1 MRKLR
6 QLLIT
11 SLTALTLLMWTNL
24 GLADGTAS
32 VTLRP
37 TQIDISSVESES
49 AVLMT
54 LSSYSTS
61 DVRYRLYNGSNQYNC
76 WDATAEA
83 YITSTSYGSGPLIV
97 GDATTSTTFWILFQ
111 RGSNANTSASY
122 RDRIGPGYS
131 ANNNTVALTAA
142 TSIVNP
148 ISITNEDVA
157 FTTWSDFS
165 EKYVVLGY
173 DADVDGTLISATSS
187 ALTTGDFNL
196 VVESGTIIRRIE
208 IRSVDNILIES
219 VTGIWFPD
227 TDPPVPTFFP
237 LNGATDVAIDVNPT
251 ITFDEVIYTSEG
263 VLVDDTNVENLIIF
277 TDGVDPVAFSATIT
291 SNVITVV
298 PDAALL
304 NMQSYVLT
312 IAAVQDVDENL
323 MEGPASATFTTI
335 AATTPTIELTGEY
348 LGPYYA
354 GDEFTVTWAATNLDF
369 VVVEAW
375 VPSESAWLP
384 MAENVAAELGTAS
397 FFIPEDA
404 QYSASYKIRVRN
416 AEAETPVDESG
427 TFKVREV
434 HATLATLRTRPNNTE
449 ARWDGSAIVT
459 YARPSGTAGRNQK
472 YIQDENTA
480 ILIDDFGGII
490 TQPYP
495 IGSEI
500 SGVIG
505 RISIFNALVQF
516 VPLADPGEPV
526 SIDNE
531 VIPFDIDLA
540 EITTADQAKLV
551 WLENINF
558 TTFGTGVFVLNN
570 NYNIK
575 DANDATSI
583 FRSSFTE
590 ADYMGQPVPT
600 STIAEMLVLVGEFN
614 GTIQLVSRTMNDWVI
629 LSNDATL
636 ETFTLG
642 GVDVL
647 ELPGIVVNNP
657 SEEGAELFVTDISE
671 FIGIVAVPT
680 DENATVT
687 IGVNGLEIV
696 EADWADYA
704 FESGDVVLAIVEAE
718 DGTLKY
724 YKVTLVDYV
733 SATID
738 VESIDFYINWPNE
751 PVEILITWNDASE
764 VTAFE
769 VWNDD
774 AEMWIDLPAD
784 TPDGPFWEVIPVNDE
799 TAIFKIY
806 LENAPS
812 KSTKEGDF
820 FIGETEDVRIVFDLG
835 VPAEFE
841 VMLMVKTFDI
851 TFVAV
856 DENEVPIENF
866 TVTVTPVD
874 EGGIASQTDNVVE
887 VAASFAYN
895 YTIVAFGYATVEG
908 TTDVIMED
916 QTITIELEST
926 DVPKVITYWNFNHD
940 GPATDT
946 NWDQPIHATI
956 GGGVITYTFTEA
968 WSFAGTTINGIEING
983 ENENGGSFAPR
994 GGVDM
999 VNNGAYFTMEIPTTG
1014 FEGIVIT
1021 YPTRRTSTGF
1031 NSHQVLYTI
1040 NGTDWLEF
1048 QTYSIATYENGWL
1061 DNQLITLDFTGVEG
1075 VDYNADFAVRLV
1087 LTGVTSAAGNNRFD
1101 NIKVTGFG
1109 LNYETNILSFAHPLQ
1124 MSPTVIDQGAGTV
1137 ALQVLN
1143 GTDLSAL
1150 APSFTLSSGATA
1162 WVGGDQQI
1170 PGESVVDFTNPV
1182 TYTILAENGETT
1194 RDWTVT
1200 ITQAPVSSLAA
1211 ITAFSVPNMLGNAVI
1226 DSDEKTVH
1234 AIVSYGTDLTDLVP
1248 TIAISL
1254 GATVNPVSGV
1264 AQDFTT
1270 PVVYTVTAQDGT
1282 TTVDWTVTVAEVTLL
1297 PISEIRFTPH
1307 EENVSLYQNTIVAT
1321 TGIVTAYYYYLGN
1334 ASGYYLQDGVNEWCG
1349 IMAYTG
1355 SGTLPAIG
1363 DEVRV
1368 SGMIGSFGRNTQ
1380 FTNSPLTEVLSSGND
1395 LPAPV
1400 VLTTAEVSHYKWQSM
1415 ILRVENAECTSS
1427 ANSEVNDGSGPI
1439 RLDRQLFNY
1448 TALAEGSFYNIVA
1461 IGASDNQFYRL
1472 RPRSANDIELISS
1485 VKPVWGESIATY
1497 PNPFS
1502 NTIWLD
1508 NVENAKRVVVVN
1520 LLGQQVITK
1529 ELHGDSSTSIQT
1541 ENLPSGVYLV
1551 TIVNAKGERTVRK
1564 MIKR

>member
-11 SLTALTLLMWTNL
+11 SLTALALLMWSNL
-24 GLADGTAS
+24 GWGQVNIAS
-32 VTLRP
+32 WSF
-37 TQIDISSVESES
+37 D
-49 AVLMT
+49 
-54 LSSYSTS
+54 
-61 DVRYRLYNGSNQYNC
+61 
-76 WDATAEA
+76 
-83 YITSTSYGSGPLIV
+83 
-97 GDATTSTTFWILFQ
+97 
-111 RGSNANTSASY
+111 
-122 RDRIGPGYS
+122 
-131 ANNNTVALTAA
+131 ALTAA
-142 TSIVNP
+142 PGTTNVIAADYGEQSGTAFVYLDGSNGSSLWTSEASNP
-148 ISITNEDVA
+148 ELTTFAGSTLNDPRPTANAGNALAIANMSANGKSLVFKFTTIGYTNIELSFATRGTGTGFNQHEWSWSLDNITYTSFGTNTANTATSFTTRTLDLSSITEINDAELVYIKLTVSGASAAAGNNRIDNFVIKSYP
-157 FTTWSDFS
+157 SD
-165 EKYVVLGY
+165 
-173 DADVDGTLISATSS
+173 I
-187 ALTTGDFNL
+187 
-196 VVESGTIIRRIE
+196 
-208 IRSVDNILIES
+208 
-219 VTGIWFPD
+219 
-227 TDPPVPTFFP
+227 DPPVTTFFP
-237 LNGATDVAIDVNPT
+237 LNGAVDVPLDVNPT
-251 ITFDEVIYTSEG
+251 ITFDEVIYTSAG
-263 VLVDDTNVENLIIF
+263 VLVDNTNVEALISF
-277 TDGVDPVAFSATIT
+277 TYDDGEPVKAPVEVPFTATIA
-291 SNVITVV
+291 SNVITIV
-298 PDAALL
+298 PTAELD
-304 NMQSYVLT
+304 NEEVYTIT

-323 MEGPASATFTTI
+323 MEGPASATFTTL
-335 AATTPTIELTGEY
+335 AATTPTLELTGTY
-348 LGPYYA
+348 AGPYYA
-354 GDEFTVTWAATNLDF
+354 GDEVIVTWTATNLDF

-375 VPSESAWLP
+375 VPHENMWIAMTES
-384 MAENVAAELGTAS
+384 VDAELGTAS
-397 FFIPEDA
+397 FNVPLDA
-404 QYSASYKIRVRN
+404 PYSANYKIRVRN
-416 AEAETPVDESG
+416 AEAETPVDESA
-427 TFKVREV
+427 TFRVRAV
-434 HATLATLRTRPNNTE
+434 TDNLATVRAYAVNDEFRYDGEAVVTATDAFNN
-449 ARWDGSAIVT
+449 R
-459 YARPSGTAGRNQK
+459 K
-472 YIQDENTA
+472 FIQDESAA
-480 ILIDDFGGII
+480 ILIFDNTAVI
-490 TQPYP
+490 TTPY
-495 IGSEI
+495 
-500 SGVIG
+500 VIG
-505 RISIFNALVQF
+505 DGMSGIVGRKTISSNMVRL
-516 VPLADPGEPV
+516 VPLADPGAPASTGNPV
-526 SIDNE
+526 VPTVMTID
-531 VIPFDIDLA
+531 
-540 EITTADQAKLV
+540 EITSDDQAKLV
-551 WLENINF
+551 TIEMVNF
-558 TTFGTGVFVLNN
+558 TTTGNFV
-570 NYNIK
+570 
-575 DANDATSI
+575 
-583 FRSSFTE
+583 
-590 ADYMGQPVPT
+590 
-600 STIAEMLVLVGEFN
+600 N
-614 GTIQLVSRTMNDWVI
+614 GTNYPVTDGTNNIVFRTDFFNVDYIGTPRPESKFNVTAVVHQFSADMQITARNLADFVVF
-629 LSNDATL
+629 SNDATL